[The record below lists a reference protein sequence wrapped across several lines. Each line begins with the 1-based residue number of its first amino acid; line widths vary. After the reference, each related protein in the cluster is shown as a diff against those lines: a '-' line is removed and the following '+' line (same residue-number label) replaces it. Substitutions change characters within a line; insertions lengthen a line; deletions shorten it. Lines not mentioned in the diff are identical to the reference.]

1 MELEGANK
9 MNWEY
14 SLHGA
19 WNFTLGSENAFM
31 KAETKNKEKLDSKS
45 SKNLKI
51 VGDFSDIESKPELD
65 TIAFKDKIQIPGIL
79 QAQGFGEEITEKTP
93 WISSL
98 HDKLWYER
106 EEYRTDGENIH
117 IPFLSQPPKHYL
129 GKAWYQKTF
138 EIPEKAEG
146 YIFYLELECVKWKT
160 SLWVDSVYIGSETA
174 LCTSHVYCLGALEEG
189 EHSIIL
195 CVDNSLQYPYRPDG
209 HMVSDALGATWN
221 GIVGKVSV
229 KAVPVVHIENIQ
241 VYPNVD
247 TKTVPAVLSI
257 RNHTGLKQT
266 IQLQLNDIIKTVV
279 IEGYEQTVAIEAVY
293 PKETRC
299 WDEYSQTLHT
309 MRAILTLGEQ
319 IQEEEVTFG
328 FRRIETKDGRFLL
341 NNRPVFF
348 RGTHSGGDFPLT
360 GYPSTEVSDW
370 KKIIRTCKEWGLNY
384 IRFHSFCPPKAA
396 FVAADEEGI
405 YLQVE
410 CGMWNHFYEGSEM
423 NEVLWEETKRIIKQF
438 GNHPSFVMLSPSNE
452 PGGDWYKPLRDW
464 VKRCKEID
472 SRRVYTAQSGWP
484 YKVTPDNIEGM
495 DYVYFH
501 RSGFGIQP
509 GGTIRNSQGWHGKD
523 YRLSV
528 EGIHYPVI
536 SHELGQW
543 CSYPDFELI
552 DKFKG
557 YLKPGNFIAFRE
569 SARRQGVLP
578 QNKEFAHLSGKL
590 KVQLYKEEIEAT
602 FRTPHLYG
610 FELLELH
617 DYIGQGTALVGMLDP
632 FWEEKSFI
640 RAKEFKC
647 FCQETVPLLRIH
659 KRIYQKHE
667 SLNCYLEVCHFGKE
681 EIKAAIIYW
690 EVLNVEG
697 EAVING
703 AFRAMDIPL
712 CKNFEIGEIAVKLQA
727 LPAPAEYEIVVGIKG
742 TTIRNSWRIW
752 LYETS
757 VKAADSAELLDA
769 TNEVRYTRSLKEAL
783 LTLAEGGKVIYS
795 PLPEHHRLDSPPLSV
810 RPSFWNSQMGP
821 TYSRGMGLVIKK
833 EHPAL
838 ALFPTREYQEWQWEE
853 IIQGANGVNLSEFP
867 AELTPIVQPID
878 EYTRNYRMGM
888 ILEGK
893 VLNGS
898 LLIVTADLEKDL
910 ENRPAARLL
919 KQSLLAYAASDA
931 FSPKVK
937 IKEEV
942 LIKAFFPRSIMLHNK
957 VQAKLL
963 TADYSTRVEDV
974 EKKDEIR
981 DEILSV
987 IDGNPNTFYTSEEL
1001 SYPFTIEL
1009 TAEKEIGIKGLFYMP
1024 RQNEREHKGDI
1035 KACSVQAFIDGGW
1048 QVVFDGN
1055 LVSSYAP
1062 KEILFSREVITD
1074 KVRFTGLSGFSA
1086 ERIPVFSKDKEG
1098 WHQQYKDYVDTTAAI
1113 AELLFIPAGS
1123 ILDSLDEATTTGQ
1136 GSEKLKNA
1144 EQYVKSATKEIEY

>member
-1 MELEGANK
+1 MK

-19 WNFTLGSENAFM
+19 WNFTLGSEEAFGRTEIENRGKM
-31 KAETKNKEKLDSKS
+31 DSETIQNIKSKGHF
-45 SKNLKI
+45 I
-51 VGDFSDIESKPELD
+51 DTTESRLSVD
-65 TIAFKDKIQIPGIL
+65 TIDFIDTIQIPGIL
-79 QAQGFGEEITEKTP
+79 QAQGYGEDVTEHTP

-106 EEYRTDGENIH
+106 EEYKTEGKAIH

-138 EIPEKAEG
+138 AIPENIG
-146 YIFYLELECVKWKT
+146 DCIFYLELECVKWKT
-160 SLWVDSVYIGSETA
+160 SLWLDAAYIGSETA
-174 LCTSHVYCLGALEEG
+174 LCTSHIYCLGALEAG
-189 EHSIIL
+189 EHTIVL

-221 GIVGKVSV
+221 GIAGKVSV
-229 KAVPVVHIENIQ
+229 KAVPMVHMENIQ
-241 VYPNVD
+241 VYPNVE
-247 TKTVPAVLSI
+247 TKTVLVLLSI
-257 RNHTGLKQT
+257 SNHTGLKQT
-266 IQLQLNDIIKTVV
+266 VQFQINNTSKTVD
-279 IEGYEQTVAIEAVY
+279 IEESEQMVTVNIEY
-293 PKETRC
+293 PQETAC
-299 WDEYSQTLHT
+299 WDEYSPVLHRI
-309 MRAILTLGEQ
+309 RAILKLGEQ

-328 FRRIETKDGRFLL
+328 FRKIETKEGRFYL
-341 NNRPVFF
+341 NNRPAFF

-360 GYPSTEVSDW
+360 GYPSTEVYEW

-396 FVAADEEGI
+396 FVAADEEGL

-410 CGMWNHFYEGSEM
+410 CGMWNHFYEGCNM

-452 PGGDWYKPLRDW
+452 PGGDWYKPLRNW
-464 VKRCKEID
+464 VKQCKEID

-484 YKVTPDNIEGM
+484 YPVTPDKIEGM

-528 EGIHYPVI
+528 EGIQYPVV

-552 DKFKG
+552 DKFTG

-569 SARRQGVLP
+569 SARRQGVLS

-632 FWEEKSFI
+632 FWEEKSFVT
-640 RAKEFKC
+640 ANEFKG
-647 FCQETVPLLRIH
+647 FCQETVPLLRLP
-659 KRIYQKHE
+659 KRIYKQHE
-667 SLNCYLEVCHFGKE
+667 TLKCLLEFCHFGKE
-681 EIKAAIIYW
+681 EIKDAIIYW
-690 EVLNVEG
+690 EVLNAEG
-697 EAVING
+697 NTVING
-703 AFRAMDIPL
+703 VFSGFDIPL
-712 CKNFEIGEIAVKLQA
+712 CKNYEIGEVEVNLQD
-727 LPAPAEYEIVVGIKG
+727 LPAPAEYEIVVGIKD
-742 TTIRNSWRIW
+742 TTVRNSWRIW
-752 LYETS
+752 LYEAPANA
-757 VKAADSAELLDA
+757 KDLEEEAANKV
-769 TNEVRYTRSLKEAL
+769 TYTRSLKVAL
-783 LTLAEGGKVIYS
+783 QALEDGRRVIYS
-795 PLPEHHRLDSPPLSV
+795 PLPEHHRLDSPPVSV

-821 TYSRGMGLVIKK
+821 TYSRGMGLVIRKD
-833 EHPAL
+833 HPAL

-853 IIQGANGVNLSEFP
+853 IIQGANGLNLSDFP
-867 AELTPIVQPID
+867 AELMPIVQPID
-878 EYTRNYRMGM
+878 EYTRNYRLGM

-893 VLNGS
+893 VLKGS
-898 LLIVTADLEKDL
+898 LLIVTADLDKDID
-910 ENRPAARLL
+910 NRPVAGLL

-931 FSPKVK
+931 FLPEVQ
-937 IKEEV
+937 IEEEV
-942 LIKAFFPRSIMLHNK
+942 LIKAFFPRNIMANCK
-957 VQAKLL
+957 TQVRVL
-963 TADYSTRVEDV
+963 TDSCGTGTENFHKD
-974 EKKDEIR
+974 DEIK
-981 DEILSV
+981 DDIISI
-987 IDGNPNTFYTSEEL
+987 IDGNPNTFYTSEKL
-1001 SYPFTIEL
+1001 SYPFTLELSPEKEL
-1009 TAEKEIGIKGLFYMP
+1009 TIKGLLYMA

-1035 KACSVQAFIDGGW
+1035 KGCRIQAFIDGDW
-1048 QVVFDGN
+1048 QVVYDGN

-1062 KEILFSREVITD
+1062 IEILFSKEVTTD
-1074 KVRFTGLSGFSA
+1074 KVRFTGLYGFSA
-1086 ERIPVFSKDKEG
+1086 ENIPVFTKNKEG
-1098 WHQQYKDYVDTTAAI
+1098 WYLQYKDYADTTAAI

-1123 ILDSLDEATTTGQ
+1123 SIDYLDEAAKTLQ
-1136 GSEKLKNA
+1136 KSEKLKSK
-1144 EQYVKSATKEIEY
+1144 EEFGKSATKEIEY